1 MTALATAPAEGRGGA
16 TRRILI
22 VEDEIPFLH
31 MLHTNLR
38 RRGYMVEAATTG
50 AQALNCA
57 ARRRPDAVILDLGLP
72 DIDGFNVISGLR
84 QWNTSPIIVLS
95 ARTAEAGKVAALD
108 AGASDYVTKP
118 CGIDE
123 VMARLRA
130 VLRDTR
136 TNLDDQPLVKTKD
149 FTIDLAGQQVIRD
162 GRVIPLT
169 RTEWQ
174 IVALLAR
181 HPNQLI
187 PQQRFLAE
195 IWGINEINNNY
206 MRVFMVTIRR
216 KLEPDP
222 SHPRYFIT
230 EPGRGVRF
238 LPTGPERSA
247 H

>member
-1 MTALATAPAEGRGGA
+1 MMELARAPADGRAG
-16 TRRILI
+16 RSSRILI
-22 VEDEIPFLH
+22 VEDEIPFLR

-38 RRGYMVEAATTG
+38 RRGYSVEAATRG
-50 AQALNCA
+50 AQALDFA
-57 ARRRPDAVILDLGLP
+57 ARRRPDAVILDMGLP
-72 DIDGFNVISGLR
+72 DIDGLNVITRLR

-118 CGIDE
+118 CGMDE

-130 VLRDTR
+130 VLRDTC
-136 TNLDDQPLVKTKD
+136 TNLDDQPMVKTKD
-149 FTIDLAGQQVIRD
+149 FTIDLAAQQVIRD
-162 GRVIPLT
+162 GRAIPLT

-181 HPNQLI
+181 NPNQLI
-187 PQQRFLAE
+187 PQQGFLAE
-195 IWGINEINNNY
+195 IWGINDLNNNY

-238 LPTGPERSA
+238 LPAGPE
-247 H
+247 HH